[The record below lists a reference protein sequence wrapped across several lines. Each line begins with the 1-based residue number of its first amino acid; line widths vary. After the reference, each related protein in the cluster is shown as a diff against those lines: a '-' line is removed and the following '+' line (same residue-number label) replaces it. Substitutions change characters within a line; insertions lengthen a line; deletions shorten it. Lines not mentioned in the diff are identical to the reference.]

1 MAGWANFSELPCS
14 ILASKKARLSSP
26 FINPIGALGRARGP
40 CYTGQHNKPAQ
51 DGTNAAAREVMS
63 YL

>member
-1 MAGWANFSELPCS
+1 MFYTSV
-14 ILASKKARLSSP
+14 KKAGLSSP

-51 DGTNAAAREVMS
+51 DGTNAAAREVTS